1 LTVDGADKLP
11 DVPGPIL
18 LEDSL
23 PCNAE
28 GRAQGI
34 ESRFGGDGL
43 PTPIINRHV
52 VVGDGGDQIPV
63 KVDGRRVSLSV
74 DGDSGVCAGPVAVAL
89 NGSDHLGFDFA
100 HGSFG

>member
-1 LTVDGADKLP
+1 MTVDGAHELAN
-11 DVPGPIL
+11 VPGPIR
-18 LEDSL
+18 LENAL

-28 GRAQGI
+28 CITQGI

-43 PTPIINRHV
+43 PAPIIDGHV
-52 VVGDGGDQIPV
+52 VVGDGGDQVPV

-74 DGDSGVCAGPVAVAL
+74 KGDAGVGAGPVAVAL

-100 HGSFG
+100 HGSFV